1 MRKFCLFSRY
11 ETKALFAPLLLMSIL
26 FPVVTM
32 GATQIPNAHEKIDAS
47 SHLTPKAMPP
57 EIIAQKIKHADT
69 FLVGHHGPVLMAFMD
84 PNCIWCH
91 RFYEAAMPLVEAGKI
106 HLRVALVGFL
116 KPTSAAKAAAI
127 LASKHPA
134 RALAFDESHFNVAT
148 EEGGIPPDNHAPT
161 SIRKAVSY
169 NTWLLIHTGE
179 EATPTLLYFTK
190 DRQWRLQHGLGAHG
204 LRNIMASIA

>member
-1 MRKFCLFSRY
+1 MRKFCLFSRF
-11 ETKALFAPLLLMSIL
+11 ETKALFAPLFLMSIL
-26 FPVVTM
+26 FPVATM
-32 GATQIPNAHEKIDAS
+32 GATQIPNAHEEIDAS

-127 LASKHPA
+127 LASKLPA

-190 DRQWRLQHGLGAHG
+190 DK
-204 LRNIMASIA
+204 